1 MDNQSRS
8 LDETAGHG
16 YGSGYY
22 ATSEAISQDASA
34 AYEGYTPTY
43 GSAYDQFA
51 GSDLGAL
58 DNLDFSSG
66 SYSQEIDL
74 HPGPPVFSP
83 PTPALQHSDQYSGLD
98 PELALQQVRNGL
110 GHQNASPWTHVLAP
124 GPKYLTPNYYPA
136 SPTYHTLTN
145 TTTPSLLD
153 DLGQSLTYTSPGWD
167 AVSNRS
173 VNTDGSGI
181 TTCERCHKTFG
192 DSRQARRHATE
203 VHREDSDPQYT
214 CKCSYQVTRKSNYL
228 RHLTGSCRGRISAN
242 EVYICICKKSFADL
256 DAHLTH
262 IRVCGKKKAGRPP
275 NSSRSSHG

>member
-8 LDETAGHG
+8 LDETAGYG
-16 YGSGYY
+16 YGDENY
-22 ATSEAISQDASA
+22 ATSEAISQNTSI
-34 AYEGYTPTY
+34 AYESSTPTY

-66 SYSQEIDL
+66 SYSQELDL
-74 HPGPPVFSP
+74 HPGTPVFSP
-83 PTPALQHSDQYSGLD
+83 STLVLQQQDRYSGLD
-98 PELALQQVRNGL
+98 PELALQQVRIGL
-110 GHQNASPWTHVLAP
+110 GHQNASPWNHVIAPDPNYLAP
-124 GPKYLTPNYYPA
+124 SYYPA

-145 TTTPSLLD
+145 TTAPSLVD
-153 DLGQSLTYTSPGWD
+153 DLAQSLACTSPSWD

-173 VNTDGSGI
+173 VNTDSSGI
-181 TTCERCHKTFG
+181 TTCERCRKSFG
-192 DSRQARRHATE
+192 DVRQARRHETQ
-203 VHREDSDPQYT
+203 VHREDNDPQYT

-228 RHLTGSCRGRISAN
+228 RHLSGSCKGRISAN
-242 EVYICICKKSFADL
+242 EVYVCICKKSFADL

-275 NSSRSSHG
+275 NSSRRSQA